1 MRAWDAD
8 FRGVFVLLTGL
19 SPSHYDNLLAL
30 VLNPDADK
38 SQCSCETS
46 GFLGNSFGH
55 CTTSECALYDFSL
68 HLNLCQ
74 ADSEDV
80 QCLLCVSVARH
91 CTFVCIP
98 QFSAILHLCCC
109 TTKRQKGWNRLIGH
123 GTHMAGISIGQVT
136 EHHVSPDAAK
146 ATPKFSP
153 TRHDSLV
160 CMKKINIFLLAS
172 VLLLC
177 ICLAGFSSVRLAH
190 LYLLPTCANFRRI
203 SAFTWLLSVPVLV
216 PSLVS
221 CAI

>member
-1 MRAWDAD
+1 MQISE
-8 FRGVFVLLTGL
+8 VFLF
-19 SPSHYDNLLAL
+19 SW
-30 VLNPDADK
+30 
-38 SQCSCETS
+38 Q
-46 GFLGNSFGH
+46 GFLHHTMTIFWH
-55 CTTSECALYDFSL
+55 WCWIQMQTSLNAVVKPLGFWVIVLGTAQLQSVPCMTSASTWTCARLILKMCSVCFVFQWPDTA
-68 HLNLCQ
+68 H
-74 ADSEDV
+74 
-80 QCLLCVSVARH
+80 LCVSLSLL
-91 CTFVCIP
+91 
-98 QFSAILHLCCC
+98 QFSFLCCC

-153 TRHDSLV
+153 SRHDSLV